1 MAAVPSAAH
10 TIADFPLG
18 FRWRD
23 SDDRAYELVAE
34 SFDAAGS
41 AVSLVHR
48 QRWREKW

>member
-34 SFDAAGS
+34 SFDAAGRV
-41 AVSLVHR
+41 VSGV
-48 QRWREKW
+48 RWQMEA